1 MQYFVLQSDVHPEG
15 HHHEHP
21 ASARIAAAAE
31 DTARRL
37 GRGKNWIVVRALEE
51 YLAKGD
57 ERAFIQEACR
67 QSVRASEGVTP
78 DEVFWEEVTETTDW
92 RA

>member
-1 MQYFVLQSDVHPEG
+1 MSTLKATTTSVRLPPELRQRL
-15 HHHEHP
+15 ED
-21 ASARIAAAAE
+21 AAH
-31 DTARRL
+31 RL
-37 GRGKNWIVVRALEE
+37 GCGKNCIVVRALEE

-57 ERAFIQEACR
+57 DRAFVEEARR

-78 DEVFWEEVTETTDW
+78 DQVFWEEAADTTDW

>member
-1 MQYFVLQSDVHPEG
+1 MYCNPMSTLKAATTSIRLPPEL
-15 HHHEHP
+15 
-21 ASARIAAAAE
+21 RQRLE
-31 DTARRL
+31 DTAHRL

-57 ERAFIQEACR
+57 ERAFIEEARR